1 MEGRDIGLLVVAAGV
16 GMAAMLFTYRN
27 VAELD
32 LGAHNAP
39 AVFAGDRAVFPLEL
53 RNPSRTP
60 RIALEIAAC
69 RRNAASPTHAYC
81 DVPGASAQTCAIEV
95 DAATRGTLWLPQ
107 LRISSTFPLG
117 LFRAWSHVEF
127 TARCTVYPRP
137 ERRSVAAPRIGNS
150 SGGVAQPAGDDFIG
164 LRSYRAGDAPAHIA
178 WSALARGAGLA
189 TKQFQADRGGETWL
203 RWDAVSPALPTEQAL
218 SRMTR
223 WILDLAREDCRF
235 GLEIPGRRFQPDR
248 GSSHVHACLRALA
261 RFGDQR

>member
-1 MEGRDIGLLVVAAGV
+1 MSRLFQRSDLPGRRSPTRAGPSARIRLARDRVYILPTPAGLLFAATVFLMLLGSINYSLGLGFALTFLLAGV

-137 ERRSVAAPRIGNS
+137 ERRS
-150 SGGVAQPAGDDFIG
+150 
-164 LRSYRAGDAPAHIA
+164 
-178 WSALARGAGLA
+178 GA
-189 TKQFQADRGGETWL
+189 
-203 RWDAVSPALPTEQAL
+203 
-218 SRMTR
+218 
-223 WILDLAREDCRF
+223 
-235 GLEIPGRRFQPDR
+235 
-248 GSSHVHACLRALA
+248 LRARDVPWPDA
-261 RFGDQR
+261 AYPPWDSNPEPAD